1 MADNKV
7 VSDFEPNK
15 SNIDTFNICL
25 SLSLS
30 RAGSAMTREIST
42 SR

>member
-25 SLSLS
+25 CLS